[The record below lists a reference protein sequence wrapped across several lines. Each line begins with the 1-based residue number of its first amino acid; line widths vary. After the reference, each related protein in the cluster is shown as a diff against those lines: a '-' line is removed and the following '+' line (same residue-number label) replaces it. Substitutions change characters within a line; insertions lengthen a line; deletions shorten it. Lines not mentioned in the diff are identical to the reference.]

1 MGRKGVIS
9 SHATLYSRTER
20 KGATQIAARSTAPIS
35 WETPPPPPLPRTLC
49 EQTVLSTCWS
59 IRKGGSWGSLYETH
73 PWLFTLCSIKL
84 HQEKVWDVDGN
95 WQWHF
100 LIFLGLRW
108 PIRSWNKYFDTLK
121 TTWTGRTVLHTR
133 LIKQYWCNLE
143 EIGIVRQF
151 AEKQHTQINCVTF
164 GSLQFGHASL
174 FRQIPSF
181 ASPCGL
187 LVSIFRSLWQRRF
200 VHLHK
205 KNPYGG
211 TKIP

>member
-35 WETPPPPPLPRTLC
+35 WETPPPPPPLPRTLC

-84 HQEKVWDVDGN
+84 HQEKVWDADGN

-108 PIRSWNKYFDTLK
+108 PIRSYNKYWNVFFDILTHWKPLELASNLLVQF
-121 TTWTGRTVLHTR
+121 GRNRDYETHPDK
-133 LIKQYWCNLE
+133 LI
-143 EIGIVRQF
+143 
-151 AEKQHTQINCVTF
+151 TF
-164 GSLQFGHASL
+164 GWLQFGHVSL
-174 FRQIPSF
+174 IRQIPSF
-181 ASPCGL
+181 ASPCEL
-187 LVSIFRSLWQRRF
+187 LVSIFRSLWQRSF
-200 VHLHK
+200 
-205 KNPYGG
+205 
-211 TKIP
+211 T

>member
-35 WETPPPPPLPRTLC
+35 WETPPPPFLPRTLC
-49 EQTVLSTCWS
+49 ERTVLSTCWS

-108 PIRSWNKYFDTLK
+108 PIRSYNKHWNIFFDILTHWKPLEPEE
-121 TTWTGRTVLHTR
+121 RY
-133 LIKQYWCNLE
+133 LIYASSSNIDAESRRHRDHYRHFCW
-143 EIGIVRQF
+143 EIYQ
-151 AEKQHTQINCVTF
+151 
-164 GSLQFGHASL
+164 
-174 FRQIPSF
+174 
-181 ASPCGL
+181 
-187 LVSIFRSLWQRRF
+187 VSIIFLCSSYSRVNNYKANISVYL
-200 VHLHK
+200 
-205 KNPYGG
+205 
-211 TKIP
+211 I